1 MSTYVALHH
10 IPWREK
16 KGGDREVS
24 AIAFW
29 RWALLSELA
38 LQED

>member
-1 MSTYVALHH
+1 MWPSITSLGE
-10 IPWREK
+10 EK